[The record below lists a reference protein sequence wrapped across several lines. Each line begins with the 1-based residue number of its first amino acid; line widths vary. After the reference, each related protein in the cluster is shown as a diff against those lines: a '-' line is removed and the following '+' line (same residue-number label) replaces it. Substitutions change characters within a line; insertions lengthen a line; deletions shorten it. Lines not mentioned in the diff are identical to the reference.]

1 MHRQNGWQAHKLRL
15 MPRNQ
20 RRILSGCNFEY
31 LEARLSNSAV
41 LVGAAHPRPHDHGP
55 SRYVFFSTHYIMQ
68 ADHAIARPQT
78 MPWAARSY
86 ASQLKRAASLMK
98 SSKSFMSTQ
107 GTVAVLAASLLA
119 TPLWWRSQASRRWK
133 GLKPLQAKRAAV
145 LRSPD
150 LGRVA
155 LVGGAGNIGSFLT
168 LHLRP
173 AYSTKAFDSRPRI
186 KDFEA
191 TELHSSA
198 LEAQELQEFGTV
210 IFLGGCSGRSSC
222 ASFTATER
230 TQAMVDDVVDL
241 LSKMSPEQHLIVAS
255 SGSISEG
262 RRYAKESDDVYASLL
277 DDYSMAMLSREE
289 ALSTVAELWGD
300 TCPWISM
307 LRFGAVLGVSPGQ
320 RTDLLVPSLFTGAY
334 TRGVLRVTGWDAM
347 RSWLALTD
355 LSRAVET
362 LIGLRRSVSARF
374 KIWNLAS
381 FDAKILKVAT
391 TVASITGA
399 KLDIRTP
406 MTGVQLANKTFTGF
420 SLDTTSFTK
429 TYNFSFKEDLEQTL
443 VMFDSKVPDSVT
455 PKGPHAADSIVD
467 SIPCPVC
474 GSRDLQL
481 VVDLGDQPYAND
493 FSANVTQALHSPRF
507 PLKLVRCRVCN
518 HYHLSHVASR
528 SNLFEHYLYR
538 SGTSVTLK
546 QHFDW
551 LAHKVQQESGQK
563 VGSIL
568 ELACNDGTQLDSFK
582 ALGWKTYGVDPAK
595 NIAALAAAKKHTIR
609 VGFWPLSFPELP
621 TGDALTAITAQNV
634 FAHVPHPV
642 EFLKA
647 CAAVMGRKSKL
658 YIQTSQCN
666 MQQLGQ
672 FDTMYHEHIS
682 FFTGH
687 SFYKAAALAGLHI
700 ERFETVPIHGESC
713 LVTMQLPDGHS

>member
-1 MHRQNGWQAHKLRL
+1 MSFETLSHVGFTPSGRCHGAEGLMHLGLTLVSKLH
-15 MPRNQ
+15 
-20 RRILSGCNFEY
+20 
-31 LEARLSNSAV
+31 ARGAV
-41 LVGAAHPRPHDHGP
+41 AL
-55 SRYVFFSTHYIMQ
+55 
-68 ADHAIARPQT
+68 
-78 MPWAARSY
+78 
-86 ASQLKRAASLMK
+86 
-98 SSKSFMSTQ
+98 
-107 GTVAVLAASLLA
+107 LAASLLA
-119 TPLWWRSQASRRWK
+119 TSPVWRNHVSKRWK
-133 GLKPLQAKRAAV
+133 GLKPLQAKRASV

-168 LHLRP
+168 LNLRP
-173 AYSTKAFDSRPRI
+173 VYSTTAFDKRPRI
-186 KDFEA
+186 KGFEA
-191 TELHSSA
+191 KELHSSA
-198 LEAQELQEFGTV
+198 LEAEELQEFGTV
-210 IFLGGCSGRSSC
+210 IFLGGCTGRRSC
-222 ASFTATER
+222 ASLTARER
-230 TQAMVDDVVDL
+230 TQVMVDDVVDL
-241 LSKMSPEQHLIVAS
+241 LRKMSPEQHLIVAS
-255 SGSISEG
+255 SGSVSEG
-262 RRYAKESDDVYASLL
+262 RRHAKESDEVYASLL
-277 DDYSMAMLSREE
+277 DDYAMAMFSREE
-289 ALSTVAELWGD
+289 ALSTVAEVWGD

-307 LRFGAVLGVSPGQ
+307 LRFGTVLGVSPGQ
-320 RTDLLVPSLFTGAY
+320 RTDLLVPSLFKSAY
-334 TRGVLRVTGWDAM
+334 TLGVLSVSGWDAM
-347 RSWLALTD
+347 RSWLVLKD
-355 LSRAVET
+355 LSRAIES
-362 LIGLRRSVSARF
+362 LIGLRRTVSARF

-381 FDAKILKVAT
+381 FDAKILKMAT

-406 MTGVQLANKTFTGF
+406 MTGLQLANKTFTGF
-420 SLDTTSFTK
+420 SLDTTSFRK
-429 TYNFSFKEDLEQTL
+429 TYDFSFKEGLEQTL

-455 PKGPHAADSIVD
+455 PKGSHAADSVVD
-467 SIPCPVC
+467 SIACPVC

-493 FSANVTQALHSPRF
+493 FSGNVTQALRSPRF

-538 SGTSVTLK
+538 SGTSATLK

-551 LAHKVQQESGQK
+551 LAQKVQQESGQK

-595 NIAALAAAKKHTIR
+595 NIASLAATRHTIR

-642 EFLKA
+642 KFLKA
-647 CAAVMGRKSKL
+647 CAAVMGRKTKL

-672 FDTMYHEHIS
+672 FDTVYHEHIS

-687 SFYKAAALAGLHI
+687 SFYKAAQLAGLQI

-713 LVTMQLPDGHS
+713 LVTMQLPDGHSWARRPFREDVPSFVSIGTL